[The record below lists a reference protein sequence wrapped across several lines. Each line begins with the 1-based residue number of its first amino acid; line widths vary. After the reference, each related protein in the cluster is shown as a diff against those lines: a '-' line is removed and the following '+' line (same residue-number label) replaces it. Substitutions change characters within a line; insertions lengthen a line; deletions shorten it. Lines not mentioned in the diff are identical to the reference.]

1 MIRVVNRRVTSRR
14 ARRVVM
20 SDDADDELLT
30 TVLFLINRGYWL
42 ALYELYV
49 DARRTNALEKD
60 LPARN
65 TLRSFFGDRQRFPAD
80 VFSAVRDAFDSG
92 VSAARV
98 IEAESRAALAEYDLR
113 LAREDAAAAG
123 ALVGA
128 GTGSKAEAAPEWKP
142 RDATRSFRHWLCK
155 ARLRVLA
162 LSHSQY

>member
-1 MIRVVNRRVTSRR
+1 MIRVVNRRVTRRR

-98 IEAESRAALAEYDLR
+98 IEAEPAIPAISAPSTASSGSARFGSSLGGTDGGGTSSSR
-113 LAREDAAAAG
+113 
-123 ALVGA
+123 
-128 GTGSKAEAAPEWKP
+128 
-142 RDATRSFRHWLCK
+142 
-155 ARLRVLA
+155 
-162 LSHSQY
+162 

>member
-1 MIRVVNRRVTSRR
+1 
-14 ARRVVM
+14 M

-80 VFSAVRDAFDSG
+80 VFSACLLYTSP
-92 VSAARV
+92 S
-98 IEAESRAALAEYDLR
+98 
-113 LAREDAAAAG
+113 
-123 ALVGA
+123 
-128 GTGSKAEAAPEWKP
+128 P
-142 RDATRSFRHWLCK
+142 RDKRQSRMPSSA
-155 ARLRVLA
+155 
-162 LSHSQY
+162 

>member
-1 MIRVVNRRVTSRR
+1 MPAS
-14 ARRVVM
+14 
-20 SDDADDELLT
+20 ADDELLS

-65 TLRSFFGDRQRFPAD
+65 TLRSFFGDRERFPAD
-80 VFSAVRDAFDSG
+80 VFRAVRDAFDSG

-113 LAREDAAAAG
+113 LAREDAAAA
-123 ALVGA
+123 AAVGN
-128 GTGSKAEAAPEWKP
+128 GRVEWT
-142 RDATRSFRHWLCK
+142 RERAFETMMRSERWWATR
-155 ARLRVLA
+155 ARLDRA
-162 LSHSQY
+162 RAWI